1 MREPLASNDAI
12 WLQDSATNP
21 MIINAVIIMDR
32 IDLQTLKD
40 TFRARIFEGPEG
52 GRFERLQRVITG
64 SGPHLY
70 WEQDPHFDLDR
81 HIFAKRG
88 RPLRS
93 LKALQAFVGREA
105 GKCLDETHPRWQ
117 VQVIEDFEADG
128 TALVVRIHHS
138 IGDGVAL
145 VSLLLSLVDKAKQTK
160 GRQPRKEPAPA
171 PEPALLERLLR
182 TAAMPLSAPGILL
195 RRLTWLPDRS
205 DLHGPVLSGRKRV
218 AWTQPLDLAVIKK
231 AKGLIGATVND
242 VLMAS
247 VSGAFSA
254 YLGHGGDDPPARFL
268 ISMPVNVRTPGLPP
282 ACDNQFAP
290 VPLELP
296 AGSFDHGA
304 RILAVK
310 RKLDEL
316 KASVVP
322 QVIYE
327 LQRALMT
334 FLPGQVSRGLIDFL
348 ANKCTAVVTNVQGP
362 AQELTLEGRRLR
374 SFLFWVPQRAR
385 IGLGISILSF
395 SGKVQVG
402 VIADEALLLD
412 PAVLVR
418 AFEAEF
424 EALKALCISSGGR

>member
-21 MIINAVIIMDR
+21 MVINAVIVMDR
-32 IDLQTLKD
+32 MDLQTLRD
-40 TFRARIFEGPEG
+40 AFRERIFEGPEAA
-52 GRFERLQRVITG
+52 RFERLQRVITG
-64 SGPHLY
+64 SGQHLY

-88 RPLRS
+88 RPLRT
-93 LKALQAFVGREA
+93 LKALQTFVGREA
-105 GKCLDETHPRWQ
+105 GKCLDENHPRWQ
-117 VQVIEDFEADG
+117 VQVIEGFEADS

-145 VSLLLSLVDKAKQTK
+145 VSLLLTLVDKAAPKPV
-160 GRQPRKEPAPA
+160 RRSRKALPPAEDP
-171 PEPALLERLLR
+171 PLLDRLLR

-205 DLHGPVLSGRKRV
+205 GLHGPPLSGRKRV
-218 AWTQPLDLAVIKK
+218 AWTRPLDLAVIKK

-254 YLGHGGDDPPARFL
+254 YLGEQGDDPPARFL
-268 ISMPVNVRTPGLPP
+268 VSMPVNVRNPGPP
-282 ACDNQFAP
+282 ACDNRFAP

-296 AGSFDHGA
+296 AGNFGHGE

-310 RKLDEL
+310 RKLDEM
-316 KASVVP
+316 KGSVVP

-327 LQRALMT
+327 LQRALLT
-334 FLPGQVSRGLIDFL
+334 FLPGNLSRGLIDFL

-362 AQELTLEGRRLR
+362 AQQLTLEGRRLR

-402 VIADEALLLD
+402 VIADEALMLD
-412 PAVLVR
+412 PAALVR

-424 EALKALCISSGGR
+424 ESLKAL